1 MKKYNFY
8 AGPAILADSVLKKAS
23 QAALN
28 YDDSGLSL
36 LEVSHRSK
44 PVVAIM
50 EEAVSLV
57 KELLELDDK
66 WEVLFL
72 TGGASSQFFES
83 AQNLLK
89 EGQSASYIDTGAWS
103 AKAIKEAKRFGKIN
117 VVASSKE
124 KNYNYIPKG
133 FDIPSGDRYVHITS
147 NNTIFGTQ
155 FHSFPDSDVPLV
167 CDASSDIFSRP
178 LDMSKFGIIY
188 AGAQKNLGP
197 AGVTLVIINKDFLG
211 EKRDDM
217 PSMINYH
224 THIEKESAFN
234 TPPVFQIYVCME
246 SLKWV
251 KEQGGLKAMQARNDA
266 KAQLLYSEIDRN
278 PLFEGTAARED
289 RSLMN
294 VTFVTKN
301 EAHADSFL
309 ASCEAANCIGLKG
322 HRSVGGFRASIYNAM
337 PKEGVEALVQVM
349 KDFEAKMA

>member
-8 AGPAILADSVLKKAS
+8 AGPAVLADSVLQKAS

-28 YDDSGLSL
+28 YNNSGLSL

-44 PVVAIM
+44 PVIAIM
-50 EEAVSLV
+50 EETVSLV
-57 KELLELDDK
+57 KELMGLDDK

-72 TGGASSQFFES
+72 TGGASSQFFET

-89 EGQSASYIDTGAWS
+89 EGQSASYIDTGSWS
-103 AKAIKEAKRFGKIN
+103 SKAIKEAKRFGTIN
-117 VVASSKE
+117 VVASSKD

-133 FDIPSGDRYVHITS
+133 IKIPAGDRYVHVTS

-155 FHSFPDSDVPLV
+155 FQEFPDTDIPIV

-178 LDMSKFGIIY
+178 LDMSKFGMIY

-217 PSMINYH
+217 PAMTNYH

-234 TPPVFQIYVCME
+234 TPPVYQIYVCME
-246 SLKWV
+246 SLRWV
-251 KEQGGLKAMQARNDA
+251 KEQGGLKAMQVHNEA
-266 KAQLLYSEIDRN
+266 KAKLLYDEIDRN
-278 PLFEGTAARED
+278 PLFEGTVVKQD
-289 RSLMN
+289 RSMMN
-294 VTFVTKN
+294 VTFVSKDPAQ
-301 EAHADSFL
+301 EAAFL
-309 ASCEAANCIGLKG
+309 SACDAANCIGLKG
-322 HRSVGGFRASIYNAM
+322 HRSVGGYRASIYNAM
-337 PKEGVEALVQVM
+337 SVEGVQALVQVM
-349 KDFEAKMA
+349 KDFESKMA